1 MTPEQRM
8 LNMLGLARRA
18 GQVVSG
24 EFFTEK
30 AVKTGKACLVMVA
43 SDASDNTKK
52 MFRDMCAW
60 YHVPIRIAADKES
73 LGHAIGQQMRASL
86 AVTDENFARTLDKL
100 CGGTEE
106 QNNRSVDREYGG
118 SENGRAE

>member
-1 MTPEQRM
+1 M

-24 EFFTEK
+24 EFSTEK
-30 AVKTGKACLVMVA
+30 AVKTGKARLVIVA

-52 MFRDMCAW
+52 MFRDMCSW
-60 YHVPIRIAADKES
+60 YRVPIAVGADKER

-86 AVTDENFARTLDKL
+86 AVTDDNFARTMKQMI
-100 CGGTEE
+100 GE
-106 QNNRSVDREYGG
+106 NEYGG
-118 SENGRAE
+118 SENGGTE